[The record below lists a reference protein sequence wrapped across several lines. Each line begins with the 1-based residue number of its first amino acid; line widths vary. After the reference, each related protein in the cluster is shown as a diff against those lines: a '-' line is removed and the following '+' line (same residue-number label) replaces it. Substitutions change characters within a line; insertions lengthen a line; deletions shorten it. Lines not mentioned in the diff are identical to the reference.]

1 MKMKT
6 SFKEATTTDI
16 DAAAALL
23 QEGELVA
30 FPTETVYGLGG
41 DATVSDSVKKI
52 YEAKGRPSDNPL
64 IVHVAERTQLDAFVT
79 DVSDE
84 AQRLMDAFWPGPL
97 TILLPVKEGALAPEV
112 TAGLS
117 TVAVR
122 IPSHPVALA
131 ILKAADIPIAAPSAN
146 TSGKP
151 SPTKASHVKE
161 DLAGRIACIIDGGT
175 TGVGVE
181 STVLDCS
188 GSQPVILRPGG
199 VTKEALENVVGPV
212 LTDVALKQT
221 TAAPKAPGM
230 KYTHYA
236 PVAPA
241 YLVDGTT
248 DYFQACIRLFQLE
261 GEVVGVLATTE
272 TLADLDADVKVSCG
286 TQSDLASIAAELY
299 DGLRTFNHHE
309 EVTVI
314 LAETYAEAGIGQA
327 IMNRLEK
334 AAGHRYLRATD
345 R

>member
-1 MKMKT
+1 MKT

-131 ILKAADIPIAAPSAN
+131 ILKAADLPIAAPSAN

-261 GEVVGVLATTE
+261 GEVVGVLATTKP
-272 TLADLDADVKVSCG
+272 LQIWMLMLKCPVVRN
-286 TQSDLASIAAELY
+286 LI
-299 DGLRTFNHHE
+299 
-309 EVTVI
+309 
-314 LAETYAEAGIGQA
+314 
-327 IMNRLEK
+327 
-334 AAGHRYLRATD
+334 
-345 R
+345 

>member
-1 MKMKT
+1 M
-6 SFKEATTTDI
+6 
-16 DAAAALL
+16 
-23 QEGELVA
+23 
-30 FPTETVYGLGG
+30 
-41 DATVSDSVKKI
+41 
-52 YEAKGRPSDNPL
+52 
-64 IVHVAERTQLDAFVT
+64 HVAERTQLDAFVT

-131 ILKAADIPIAAPSAN
+131 ILKAADLPIAAPSAN

-199 VTKEALENVVGPV
+199 VTKKPWKMLW
-212 LTDVALKQT
+212 
-221 TAAPKAPGM
+221 
-230 KYTHYA
+230 
-236 PVAPA
+236 
-241 YLVDGTT
+241 
-248 DYFQACIRLFQLE
+248 
-261 GEVVGVLATTE
+261 
-272 TLADLDADVKVSCG
+272 DL
-286 TQSDLASIAAELY
+286 Y
-299 DGLRTFNHHE
+299 
-309 EVTVI
+309 
-314 LAETYAEAGIGQA
+314 
-327 IMNRLEK
+327 
-334 AAGHRYLRATD
+334 
-345 R
+345 